1 MTTEDK
7 TQKPGAST
15 NWASFLVPLLVVATV
30 AFAWLWISGTGSP
43 VKDSPS
49 PGGGLKP
56 DSVYYVFLSE
66 IELYPANPEGDNWD
80 SGSGGAPDIRYRL
93 AWQDVTI
100 HESETMEDSL
110 IGEWSGVREGALDKL
125 LGEDKLNAGK
135 LRASQDGK
143 LRIEVEDVDTLTP
156 DDPAGTVELQ
166 IMDLQEGVND
176 LRYDKKDE
184 ESAIKRLLIR
194 LVSKDQPMEDIVR
207 KMR

>member
-15 NWASFLVPLLVVATV
+15 SWASFLVPLLVVATV

-49 PGGGLKP
+49 PGGGLQP

-66 IELYPANPEGDNWD
+66 IELYPTNPEGASWD

-135 LRASQDGK
+135 LRASKDGK
-143 LRIEVEDVDTLTP
+143 LRIEVEDADTLTP
-156 DDPAGTVELQ
+156 DDPAGIVELK

-176 LRYDKKDE
+176 LRYDKKAE

-194 LVSKDQPMEDIVR
+194 LVSKDQSMEDIVR